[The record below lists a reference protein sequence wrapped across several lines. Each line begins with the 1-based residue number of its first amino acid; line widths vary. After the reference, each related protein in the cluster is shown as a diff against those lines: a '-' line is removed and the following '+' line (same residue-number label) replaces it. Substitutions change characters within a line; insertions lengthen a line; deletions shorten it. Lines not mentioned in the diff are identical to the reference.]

1 MLNPRFDVRS
11 PMPYIWNTAL
21 GLHKSVP
28 QFANPNIQNAD
39 YYFHKQIVDSFVNG
53 LRAAGAIIIT
63 EVDLI
68 SVTGLTARA
77 DFMGMLPAFGGI
89 VMTEVKTS
97 LTLNDYDEFPTLP
110 RFQGAVYRLVTLG
123 GHVAS
128 PNLKITQIGLT
139 PNKPFP
145 PMRFD
150 LIKAI
155 PGQLYDIQS
164 FAPGIPIP
172 PDVL

>member
-1 MLNPRFDVRS
+1 MLNPRFDIRS

-21 GLHKSVP
+21 GLRKLAP
-28 QFANPNIQNAD
+28 QPANPNIQNAD
-39 YYFHKQIVDSFVNG
+39 YYYHKQVVDGFVNG
-53 LRAAGAIIIT
+53 LRAAGVIVIT

-77 DFMGMLPAFGGI
+77 DFMGILPIFGGI

-97 LTLNDYDEFPTLP
+97 LALNDYDEFPTLP
-110 RFQGAVYRLVTLG
+110 RFQAEVYRLVPMG

-139 PNKPFP
+139 PNTPFP
-145 PMRFD
+145 AMRFD
-150 LIKAI
+150 LIRAI
-155 PGQLYDIQS
+155 PGQVFS
-164 FAPGIPIP
+164 FRTFAPGIPIP
-172 PDVL
+172 PGVL